1 MADNKKYY
9 YLKLKEGFFD
19 SDDMKLLQ
27 AMKDGYV
34 YSDILLKL
42 YLQSLRQEG
51 RLMYRGIVPYTPDMI
66 ATITNHQVGTVEKAM
81 RIFEQM
87 GFIEILDNG
96 AIYMSDIQN
105 FIGQSSKEADRKRKY
120 RGRENRIM
128 GHLEDIPLDKCRTE
142 SGTIYGQ
149 KADKTTDKCPANL
162 GQMSEKCPGKS
173 EIDIIAQNSDNVKN
187 IENTV
192 VLGFGNESDVGTN
205 CGQMSHPE
213 KTLNNNIYI
222 NNHLSNKEKDKENI
236 NTFARSSGEQTFE
249 PEADVEALILN
260 DGSEWKPTEALFAE
274 YVRLYPNVD
283 VKQQFNEMRGWCLSN
298 PAKRKTR
305 RGITRF
311 VNSWLSR
318 QQDRG
323 AKCSTP
329 AANKFNQFQKSD
341 YDIASIE
348 QNFLANGGSN
358 QG

>member
-9 YLKLKEGFFD
+9 YLKLKEDFFD
-19 SDDMKLLQ
+19 SEDMKLLQ
-27 AMKDGYV
+27 GMKDGYL

-51 RLMYRGIVPYTPDMI
+51 RLMYRGIIPYTSDMI
-66 ATITNHQVGTVEKAM
+66 ATVTKHQQGTVEKAM
-81 RIFEQM
+81 KIFEQM

-96 AIYMSDIQN
+96 AIYMMDIQN
-105 FIGQSSKEADRKRKY
+105 FIGQSSSEADRRRAY
-120 RGRENRIM
+120 RNAIE
-128 GHLEDIPLDKCRTE
+128 TE
-142 SGTIYGQ
+142 KSLLMESDNMTNVMTNV
-149 KADKTTDKCPANL
+149 TTND
-162 GQMSEKCPGKS
+162 GQMSDKWIPENRDKR
-173 EIDIIAQNSDNVKN
+173 
-187 IENTV
+187 IEN
-192 VLGFGNESDVGTN
+192 
-205 CGQMSHPE
+205 
-213 KTLNNNIYI
+213 
-222 NNHLSNKEKDKENI
+222 KDKENI
-236 NTFARSSGEQTFE
+236 NIFARSSSKQNSE

-260 DGSEWKPTEALFAE
+260 DGTEWKPTETLFAE

-329 AANKFNQFQKSD
+329 VANKFSQFQKSN
-341 YDIASIE
+341 YDIESIE

>member
-66 ATITNHQVGTVEKAM
+66 AAITNHQVGTVEKAM

-96 AIYMSDIQN
+96 AIYMLDIQN
-105 FIGQSSKEADRKRKY
+105 FIGQSSSEADRKRSY
-120 RGRENRIM
+120 RKSIEAEKSRLYANNNGTN
-128 GHLEDIPLDKCRTE
+128 GTTNDRTN
-142 SGTIYGQ
+142 I
-149 KADKTTDKCPANL
+149 
-162 GQMSEKCPGKS
+162 GQMSDKTPPEIRDKS
-173 EIDIIAQNSDNVKN
+173 
-187 IENTV
+187 IENR
-192 VLGFGNESDVGTN
+192 
-205 CGQMSHPE
+205 
-213 KTLNNNIYI
+213 
-222 NNHLSNKEKDKENI
+222 DKENI
-236 NTFARSSGEQTFE
+236 NTFARRSGGQISE

-260 DGSEWKPTEALFAE
+260 DGSEWRPTEALFAE

-283 VKQQFNEMRGWCLSN
+283 VKQQFNVMRSWCLSN
-298 PAKRKTR
+298 PKKRKTK

-311 VNSWLSR
+311 VNSWLTREQDKGYRRPAEKGSYQQR
-318 QQDRG
+318 QSESGYSQDVLNRL
-323 AKCSTP
+323 
-329 AANKFNQFQKSD
+329 
-341 YDIASIE
+341 ASE
-348 QNFLANGGSN
+348 SWGDLNG
-358 QG
+358 

>member
-9 YLKLKEGFFD
+9 YLKLREGFFD

-96 AIYMSDIQN
+96 AIYMLDIQN
-105 FIGQSSKEADRKRKY
+105 FIGQSSSEADRRRNYRKMIEAEKI
-120 RGRENRIM
+120 GLLSSCNVTNVTTNVM
-128 GHLEDIPLDKCRTE
+128 TNVTTNDVQMSDKCTPDIR
-142 SGTIYGQ
+142 
-149 KADKTTDKCPANL
+149 DK
-162 GQMSEKCPGKS
+162 S
-173 EIDIIAQNSDNVKN
+173 
-187 IENTV
+187 IEN
-192 VLGFGNESDVGTN
+192 
-205 CGQMSHPE
+205 
-213 KTLNNNIYI
+213 
-222 NNHLSNKEKDKENI
+222 KDKENI
-236 NTFARSSGEQTFE
+236 NILAQSSKKQTSE
-249 PEADVEALILN
+249 PEADVAALILN
-260 DGSEWKPTEALFAE
+260 DRSEWRPTEVLFAE

-283 VKQQFNEMRGWCLSN
+283 VKQQFNEMRSWCLSN
-298 PAKRKTR
+298 PQKRKTK

-318 QQDRG
+318 EQDKGYRRAADNNSYKQRQSESGYSHDTLNRLVNENRG
-323 AKCSTP
+323 DL
-329 AANKFNQFQKSD
+329 N
-341 YDIASIE
+341 E
-348 QNFLANGGSN
+348 
-358 QG
+358 